1 MSTANGVAS
10 DTDAALDPLAHIRDE
25 LEEALR
31 PLRER
36 KAELQ
41 VALMQ
46 VSSDEER
53 IVNALLALGGQKP
66 ERSEPVRRR
75 TRREASATGANT
87 GKNWMPSAEKIERVY
102 LALRQAGPEP
112 VGNAALAGLTGYSR
126 ETVNRAMRA
135 LREQQRARLVGV
147 AGQGNMHMYAL
158 MPESDD
164 GA

>member
-75 TRREASATGANT
+75 ARAETGANT

-147 AGQGNMHMYAL
+147 AGQGNMHMYAM